1 MGGDPEGMTRYS
13 YTSRCYWGGGNGGG
27 PRRFQVGHKA
37 QEAGAEVGLR
47 HSESIRGS
55 YSMVAYRRGNRRDR
69 SLRTVKT
76 AMSAEQTLPPR
87 VPPGSKTRRRRL
99 PRLMP
104 IPRFLL
110 GPLIWS
116 QRRQT

>member
-1 MGGDPEGMTRYS
+1 MQNLLLYVAGCRWRTGGD
-13 YTSRCYWGGGNGGG
+13 
-27 PRRFQVGHKA
+27 RR
-37 QEAGAEVGLR
+37 
-47 HSESIRGS
+47 RGKCS

-69 SLRTVKT
+69 SLGTVKT

-99 PRLMP
+99 PRLMT